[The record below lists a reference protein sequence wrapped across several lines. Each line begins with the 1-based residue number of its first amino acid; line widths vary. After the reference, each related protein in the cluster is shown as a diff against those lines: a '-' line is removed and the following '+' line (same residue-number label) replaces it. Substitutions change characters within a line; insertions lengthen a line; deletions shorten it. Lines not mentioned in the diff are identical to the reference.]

1 MGFMDRF
8 KKVREKAD
16 DLAEEHGDKIKDG
29 IDKAARAAE
38 RRAGPKHAGKIRKGA
53 EKAKGAVDDA
63 AKPDQ
68 AEGSDAPEDPPASG
82 GNGTAGGRGASAP

>member
-8 KKVREKAD
+8 KKVRAKAD

-38 RRAGPKHAGKIRKGA
+38 KRAGPKHADKIRKGA
-53 EKAKGAVDDA
+53 QKAKGAVDDA

-68 AEGSDAPEDPPASG
+68 AETPAEPGDPAVSG
-82 GNGTAGGRGASAP
+82 GNGTAGNRGA